1 MRKCT
6 FPKVQQIAF
15 AVHHFS
21 SLSSVQQEQRVYEY
35 TFYLPLRSARSL
47 IQSALTESHLND
59 NITFYKV
66 VPRGPRKSTVL
77 LSGIRQYV
85 PYRIYHHFDSR
96 FGAALPHTT
105 ENTTSYL
112 SATRAFSAPFIVSIC
127 TRSVAM
133 NVRNRRV
140 EHNYEN
146 VQPT

>member
-59 NITFYKV
+59 NITVYKV
-66 VPRGPRKSTVL
+66 VPRGPRKSTLL
-77 LSGIRQYV
+77 LSGIRQHV
-85 PYRIYHHFDSR
+85 PFSV
-96 FGAALPHTT
+96 TT
-105 ENTTSYL
+105 ESTIILTAELELPCLTRQKTQHRISQRPAL
-112 SATRAFSAPFIVSIC
+112 SVHHLSSQF
-127 TRSVAM
+127 
-133 NVRNRRV
+133 
-140 EHNYEN
+140 
-146 VQPT
+146 VQDQ